1 MKPNELCL
9 TPTRGVS
16 NLEFALLWMP
26 RARRRDALLFYRFCR
41 TIDDIADEDGR
52 TPEEKEDLLGE
63 WLKAVETGLPN
74 DLEQLLERHGIDR
87 RLLAEIV
94 EGCASDIR
102 PRLFETVSDLED
114 YCWKVA
120 CAVGLVSIRIFGCVD
135 PLSAAYA
142 THLGHGL
149 QLTNILRDVGE
160 DAARGRIYLPLEDLR
175 RNGVDPADV
184 LARAPCKGLQ
194 AVMSKV
200 AARAR
205 ARFAAAQVPAADFSA
220 LLPARIMRA
229 IYEKTLSRI
238 AIEDFPILPRRHSLG
253 TLQKL
258 ACAAT
263 VFMARPG
270 SATGT

>member
-1 MKPNELCL
+1 MKTNDLCL

-26 RARRRDALLFYRFCR
+26 RSRRRDALLFYRFCR

-52 TPEEKEDLLGE
+52 TPEEKEELLGK
-63 WLKAVETGLPN
+63 WLKAVETGLPDN
-74 DLEQLLERHGIDR
+74 LENLLERHGIDR

-102 PRLFETVSDLED
+102 PRLFETVADLEE
-114 YCWKVA
+114 YCRKVA

-149 QLTNILRDVGE
+149 QLTNILRDIGE
-160 DAARGRIYLPLEDLR
+160 DAAQGRIYLPFEDLR
-175 RNGVDPADV
+175 RHAVDPAAMLGGVPCMGLPAV
-184 LARAPCKGLQ
+184 LA
-194 AVMSKV
+194 KV
-200 AARAR
+200 AGRAR
-205 ARFAAAQVPAADFSA
+205 ARFAAAKAPNADFNA

-238 AIEDFPILPRRHSLG
+238 EIEGFPILPRRRSLSL
-253 TLQKL
+253 LQKL
-258 ACAAT
+258 ICAASACL
-263 VFMARPG
+263 ARPR
-270 SATGT
+270 SATWN